1 MEIILHMISI
11 SHHGLWCRC
20 ILQRR
25 EYRTL
30 ARKSLRTSDIPDQL
44 KPTTRKRKKIK
55 KSSASVPRGIRKI
68 FSCFQVS
75 HDFICYSSYCLPYNS
90 YVVSL
95 ENFVWDQLAIH
106 KWSAWYCAAVVGRNI
121 LSWSLK
127 AVKWLK
133 LCKTLT
139 VRGFVTSVPQPTP
152 SLS

>member
-1 MEIILHMISI
+1 MHSSAPWVSYTGTEIIENIWHPRSVKA
-11 SHHGLWCRC
+11 H
-20 ILQRR
+20 
-25 EYRTL
+25 Y
-30 ARKSLRTSDIPDQL
+30 
-44 KPTTRKRKKIK
+44 KKKKEKFK

-106 KWSAWYCAAVVGRNI
+106 QWSAWYCTAVLGRNI

-139 VRGFVTSVPQPTP
+139 VRGFVTSVSQPTP
-152 SLS
+152 SLSNCIIQTLLKEDGSHR